1 MKRIGTVIFDGSG
14 VLIDDLYTVWKADS
28 DAFEACGFRR
38 IDSLKQFKEDFK
50 FPISEYCKAK
60 GVPDNVISRVER
72 EFRRAYPK
80 YSGSIKIFPEVESV
94 LKKLKQ
100 DEMRL
105 AVASNIPS
113 LFLKEHLQRFG
124 IDKFFDAVTGQDDCE
139 EKKPSPK
146 PILVTVEKLGSKTEQ
161 TAYVGDMEE
170 DIIAGKRANVCTVA
184 VSRAGSYHPR
194 WKLKRQNP
202 DFLISD
208 LNELLVIIKTLDYST
223 TGIDL

>member
-1 MKRIGTVIFDGSG
+1 MKKIGTVIFDGSG
-14 VLIDDLYTVWKADS
+14 VLINDLYTVWKADS
-28 DAFEACGFRR
+28 DAFEACGFGR
-38 IDSLKQFKEDFK
+38 IESLKQFKEDFK

-60 GVPDNVISRVER
+60 GVPVNDITRVEI

-80 YSGSIKIFPEVESV
+80 YSGYIKIFPEVKSV

-100 DEMRL
+100 AEMHL

-113 LFLKEHLQRFG
+113 LFLREHLKKFE
-124 IDKFFDAVTGQDDCE
+124 INEFFDVVTGQDDCE

-146 PILVTVEKLGSKTEQ
+146 PILVTVEKLGSKTEH

-170 DIIAGKRANVCTVA
+170 DVIAGKRANVYTVA

-208 LNELLVIIKTLDYST
+208 LNELLTITKALNST
-223 TGIDL
+223 TKIGL